1 MALNSIDCVCFFSGR
16 DSSEKTS
23 GWIRAGSRRSGINT
37 LSPGP
42 LSPFLFL
49 QTQELLEINSFLKS
63 MTLVAVRLTCLVLP
77 RLCPCVSPGLEVILQ
92 NLNTQKMYTS
102 IGQGIFSSFIQNFF
116 YIFLFYR
123 ELLLFYIDH
132 VIIIT
137 CVSSDGYIR
146 IAFIIKQN
154 CLLRFILN
162 TYLWEYRYYES
173 EQTFNIFPGSLCLE
187 ATILHELKIC
197 LNFWC
202 WLLLL

>member
-1 MALNSIDCVCFFSGR
+1 MALNSMGCVCFFSGR

-102 IGQGIFSSFIQNFF
+102 IGQGIFSSFIQNF
-116 YIFLFYR
+116 
-123 ELLLFYIDH
+123 
-132 VIIIT
+132 II
-137 CVSSDGYIR
+137 CSGPC
-146 IAFIIKQN
+146 N
-154 CLLRFILN
+154 N
-162 TYLWEYRYYES
+162 YY
-173 EQTFNIFPGSLCLE
+173 LCLFRWVHKNCFHYKIE
-187 ATILHELKIC
+187 LPSEIYFKHVSLGIQIL
-197 LNFWC
+197 
-202 WLLLL
+202 